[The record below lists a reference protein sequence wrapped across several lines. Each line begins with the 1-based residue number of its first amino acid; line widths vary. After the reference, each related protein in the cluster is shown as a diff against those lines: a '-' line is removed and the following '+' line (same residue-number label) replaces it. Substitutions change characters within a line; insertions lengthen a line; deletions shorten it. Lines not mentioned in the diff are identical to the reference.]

1 VPEVNTRLIV
11 PFETSKQLFNWL
23 QENHTTHTELWIKI
37 YKKHSGTVSITWEE
51 AVVELLRWGW
61 IDGVKKSLDEHSYLQ
76 RVTPR
81 KPGSNWSKRNRD
93 IAQRLINEQTM
104 TEFGMVHVVAA
115 KASGRWENAYTAS
128 EMTVPNDF
136 LSSLSPFPQA
146 LDFYT
151 SLTKSDRYV
160 IAYGLTSAKKA
171 ETRARRFDKYLTQ
184 LKQNKKP
191 S

>member
-1 VPEVNTRLIV
+1 MPDVKSNLIL

-23 QENHTTHTELWIKI
+23 QENHATHTELWIRI
-37 YKKHSGTVSITWEE
+37 YKKHSATSSITWEE
-51 AVVELLRWGW
+51 AVIELLRWGW
-61 IDGVKKSLDEHSYLQ
+61 IDGVKKSLDDHSYLQ

-93 IAQRLINEQTM
+93 VAQRLINEQTM
-104 TEFGMVHVVAA
+104 TEFGLLQVIAA
-115 KASGRWENAYTAS
+115 KADGRWENAYTAS

-136 LSSLSPFPQA
+136 LSALTLIPQA
-146 LDFYT
+146 LDFYN

-160 IAYGLTSAKKA
+160 IAYGLTSAKRP
-171 ETRARRFDKYLTQ
+171 ETRARRFDKYMTQ
-184 LKQNKKP
+184 LKENRKP

>member
-1 VPEVNTRLIV
+1 M

-23 QENHTTHTELWIKI
+23 QENHATHTELWIKI
-37 YKKHSGTVSITWEE
+37 YKKHSVTVSITWDE

-81 KPGSNWSKRNRD
+81 KTRSNWSKRNRD
-93 IAQRLINEQTM
+93 IAQQLINEQTM
-104 TEFGMVHVVAA
+104 TDFGMVHVVAA
-115 KASGRWENAYTAS
+115 KSDGRWENAYTAS

-136 LSSLSPFPQA
+136 LSALNPFPRA
-146 LDFYT
+146 LDFYN

-160 IAYGLTSAKKA
+160 IAYGLTSAKKQ

-184 LKQNKKP
+184 LKENKKP

>member
-1 VPEVNTRLIV
+1 MPEVNTRLIM

-23 QENHTTHTELWIKI
+23 QENHATHTELWIKI
-37 YKKHSGTVSITWEE
+37 YKKHSVTVSITWEE

-81 KPGSNWSKRNRD
+81 KTGSNWSKRNRD
-93 IAQRLINEQTM
+93 IAQQLINEQTM
-104 TEFGMVHVVAA
+104 TDFGMVHVVAA
-115 KASGRWENAYTAS
+115 KSDGRWENAYTAS

-136 LSSLSPFPQA
+136 LSALNPFPRA
-146 LDFYT
+146 LDFYN

-160 IAYGLTSAKKA
+160 IAYGLTSAKKQ

-184 LKQNKKP
+184 LKENKKP

>member
-1 VPEVNTRLIV
+1 MPDVNSNLIL
-11 PFETSKQLFNWL
+11 PFETSKQLFSWL
-23 QENHTTHTELWIKI
+23 QENHATHTELWIRI
-37 YKKHSGTVSITWEE
+37 YKKHSATSSIAWEE
-51 AVVELLRWGW
+51 AVIELLRWGW
-61 IDGVKKSLDEHSYLQ
+61 IDGVKKSLDDHSYLQ

-104 TEFGMVHVVAA
+104 TEFGLLQVNAA
-115 KASGRWENAYTAS
+115 KADGRWENAYTAS

-136 LSSLSPFPQA
+136 LSALTPFPQA
-146 LDFYT
+146 LDFYN

-160 IAYGLTSAKKA
+160 IAYGLTSAKRP
-171 ETRARRFDKYLTQ
+171 ETRARRFDKYMTQ
-184 LKQNKKP
+184 LKENRKP

>member
-1 VPEVNTRLIV
+1 MPEVNTRLIM

-23 QENHTTHTELWIKI
+23 QENHATHTELWIKI
-37 YKKHSGTVSITWEE
+37 YKKHSVTVSITWDE

-81 KPGSNWSKRNRD
+81 KTRSNWSKRNRD
-93 IAQRLINEQTM
+93 IAQQLINEQTM
-104 TEFGMVHVVAA
+104 TDFGMVHVVAA
-115 KASGRWENAYTAS
+115 KSDGRWENAYTAS

-136 LSSLSPFPQA
+136 LSALNPFPRA
-146 LDFYT
+146 LDFYN

-160 IAYGLTSAKKA
+160 IAYGLTSAKKQ

-184 LKQNKKP
+184 LKENKKP